1 VTRLRVLHC
10 IYDDPSNPWVGG
22 GGARRVF
29 DLYRHLAGDVDAT
42 ILSGRFPGARDE
54 IVDGIRVR
62 RVGAEAP
69 YAWSRLSYAA
79 AASRALRE
87 AAYDVALIDHSGYAP
102 VVVPRDRPVGMVVHH
117 LAGPGAVERWG
128 ALGGPSLAALERRL
142 LRRARWFSATSR
154 ATAEQLATFLPPAAQ
169 VFQITSG
176 VPDAL
181 FDCPRMDQGY
191 VLYVGRMDARQKG
204 LDVLIDAFASVV
216 RENPGARLRLVGR
229 GPDTDALHARAA
241 ALGIAGAVDFLGP
254 VSDAERDALMA
265 GAAMQVLPSRF
276 EGFGIAAAE
285 ALAAGVPLIVSS
297 TPALVE
303 MVTPLGPGSEV
314 GRVVPVDDTA
324 ALADAIL
331 YLLSRAGER
340 ARLSVAG
347 RAAAER
353 FRWGDVASRHREF
366 LEHIA
371 GPSLFPHA
379 GSR

>member
-1 VTRLRVLHC
+1 
-10 IYDDPSNPWVGG
+10 
-22 GGARRVF
+22 
-29 DLYRHLAGDVDAT
+29 
-42 ILSGRFPGARDE
+42 
-54 IVDGIRVR
+54 
-62 RVGAEAP
+62 
-69 YAWSRLSYAA
+69 
-79 AASRALRE
+79 
-87 AAYDVALIDHSGYAP
+87 
-102 VVVPRDRPVGMVVHH
+102 
-117 LAGPGAVERWG
+117 
-128 ALGGPSLAALERRL
+128 
-142 LRRARWFSATSR
+142 
-154 ATAEQLATFLPPAAQ
+154 
-169 VFQITSG
+169 
-176 VPDAL
+176 
-181 FDCPRMDQGY
+181 
-191 VLYVGRMDARQKG
+191 
-204 LDVLIDAFASVV
+204 
-216 RENPGARLRLVGR
+216 
-229 GPDTDALHARAA
+229 
-241 ALGIAGAVDFLGP
+241 
-254 VSDAERDALMA
+254 
-265 GAAMQVLPSRF
+265 MQVLPSRF